1 MSNNSEDY
9 TAEPWKIIERHQ
21 RLRDGRE
28 VVDIAGDTSKSPY
41 EWEIVAT
48 KMLKPDARRA
58 IAALHACKGIPT
70 KALEEGVIGKLFTAC
85 EIAVI
90 GFNRRTPDNEQFI
103 DAICRQAQDASV
115 DTATY
120 ILGLLRDALANTR
133 GLEAEDRQLL
143 ESICDDGGIAV
154 KRKGTL

>member
-1 MSNNSEDY
+1 MPNNSEGY
-9 TAEPWKIIERHQ
+9 TAEPWKILERNQ

-41 EWEIVAT
+41 EWEVVAT

-70 KALEEGVIGKLFTAC
+70 EALEEGVISKLIKAC

-90 GFNRRTPDNEQFI
+90 GFSRRTPDNERTI
-103 DAICRQAQDASV
+103 DAICRRAQDAGV

-120 ILGLLRDALANTR
+120 MLGLLRDALADTK
-133 GLEAEDRQLL
+133 GLEAGDRQLP
-143 ESICDDGGIAV
+143 ESVCDDGGIAFE
-154 KRKGTL
+154 RKGVL

>member
-1 MSNNSEDY
+1 MPNNSEDY
-9 TAEPWKIIERHQ
+9 TAEPWKILERNQ

-41 EWEIVAT
+41 EWEVVAT

-70 KALEEGVIGKLFTAC
+70 ESLEEGVISKLITAC

-90 GFNRRTPDNEQFI
+90 GFNRRTPDNEQSI
-103 DAICRQAQDASV
+103 DAICRQAQDAGV

-143 ESICDDGGIAV
+143 ESICDDGGVAI
-154 KRKGTL
+154 KRKSAA